1 MRNNWTTIKLIQTQ
15 YNMPRNKQISA
26 YPRMWIYLK
35 LQKTV
40 KERGCSVSEIV
51 CEALFQYFNKK

>member
-1 MRNNWTTIKLIQTQ
+1 
-15 YNMPRNKQISA
+15 MPRNKQISA

-35 LQKTV
+35 LQKIA
-40 KERGCSVSEIV
+40 KERNCSISEIV